1 MTDVVQD
8 SGGLDLTTSYVYD
21 DLGNMTQM
29 TDPRGKISTYE
40 YGDVSCTSCGG
51 GGQLIK
57 VTDALSHEMEW
68 VYDADGL
75 LETSIDA
82 AGVET
87 DYAYD
92 DMGRVTTVTYPAG
105 GTVTATTTYTL
116 LGQVASR
123 TGFGGNT
130 TSYVYDHMGRTVTVT
145 DAVGDV
151 DYAYNSLGLL
161 VSVTDSLGHATANTY
176 DTTFQLS
183 KVTDAIGKETHYAY
197 DAYGRKSSV
206 GAGTSGTVDP
216 TTYTYSGTTGQLTA
230 VEYGSSTYT
239 ANYTYDGEGRLVQLT
254 DWIDGVDGLR
264 YEYDDVGRLVEITD
278 YDDSTLTYTYD
289 DAGNVLTMT
298 DYHGNTTTYTYNDIG
313 QLATLTAPGSKVWS
327 YTYDTGNRLSRVD
340 IPNGMHTEY
349 AYDASGRQDAILHK
363 DGTTV
368 VQGFEYTFEDGGNIT
383 RIDHEDGSY
392 WEYDYD
398 GRERLVEAV
407 RGNHATPTIEA
418 TYAYTYDDG
427 DNMLTRVTP
436 WFDDFQ
442 DGNITGWLGSTAYYT
457 VSGGV
462 LKNTLDTTVRDLYL
476 SETDADQDLRF
487 DYVRYSTTGRA
498 DVYLRVVDG
507 NNQLYLE
514 LNPGDIKL
522 RQKDGGTLS
531 TLATYTTTV
540 AEDAWYQLRAV
551 LDGTSVKIYWGAQ
564 GGSFDEIIS
573 ATTTETS
580 TVRAAWIRA
589 QANSEHGFDNIQLF
603 ADGRSTTQT
612 FTYNNANE
620 QLTSTVNG
628 VTTDMTYDEW
638 GRLADR
644 DDNTHTATYAY
655 RYDGKLYGFTSDFPG
670 EGNVTYET
678 GGDGKRR
685 SRVAGSDETWYNWE
699 GWGVISEEDAADGT
713 SGSLKRTYI
722 GRNTAY
728 VEGSSP
734 STEEWRYYTIDFLKS
749 SRAVWREDRTACAS
763 LDYTALGE
771 IFVAVGSAAAIGHT
785 YTGKDT
791 DAATGLYFTPFR
803 YYNPEFARWTMRDPV
818 GIGDGP
824 NMYAHVHA
832 NPINYSDPLGLFT
845 ITNSEK
851 CCGKEKDIESAANTG
866 CANLTK
872 WIADPDLRTCVGR
885 RCKSGKIKCRQKCPK
900 GDVGYS
906 NPFSHTAGMCV
917 GVNDNDMEDTVIHEW
932 LHTCGYHRQDHG
944 DNPPWGD
951 GK

>member
-1 MTDVVQD
+1 MAEARRLAESD
-8 SGGLDLTTSYVYD
+8 
-21 DLGNMTQM
+21 
-29 TDPRGKISTYE
+29 I
-40 YGDVSCTSCGG
+40 
-51 GGQLIK
+51 
-57 VTDALSHEMEW
+57 
-68 VYDADGL
+68 
-75 LETSIDA
+75 
-82 AGVET
+82 
-87 DYAYD
+87 
-92 DMGRVTTVTYPAG
+92 
-105 GTVTATTTYTL
+105 
-116 LGQVASR
+116 GQVASR
-123 TGFGGNT
+123 TDCGGDT
-130 TSYVYDHMGRTVTVT
+130 TSYAYDHMGRTATVT

-161 VSVTDSLGHATANTY
+161 VSVTDSLGQVTTNTY
-176 DTTFQLS
+176 DTAFRLTS
-183 KVTDAIGKETHYAY
+183 VTDDIGKKTHYFY
-197 DAYGRKSSV
+197 DAYGRRSAV
-206 GAGTSGTVDP
+206 GAGTSGTVDV
-216 TTYTYSGTTGQLTA
+216 TTYVYDATTGLLDS
-230 VEYGSSTYT
+230 VEYGSISYT
-239 ANYTYDGEGRLVQLT
+239 ASYTYDGEARLVQLT

-264 YEYDDVGRLVEITD
+264 YDYDDVGRLVELTD
-278 YDDSTLTYTYD
+278 YDDSTLNYTYD

-327 YTYDTGNRLSRVD
+327 YAYDTGNRLSRVD

-349 AYDASGRQDAILHK
+349 TYDASGRQDAIVHK

-398 GRERLVEAV
+398 GRKRLVEAA

-418 TYAYTYDDG
+418 TYEYTYDDG
-427 DNMLTRVTP
+427 DNMLTGVTP

-638 GRLADR
+638 GRMVER
-644 DDNTHTATYAY
+644 DDGTHTATYGY
-655 RYDGKLYGFTSDFPG
+655 RYGSKLYSFTSDFPR
-670 EGNVTYET
+670 EGAVVYET
-678 GGDGKRR
+678 GGNMKRR
-685 SRVAGSDETWYNWE
+685 SRISGTDQRWLNYGT
-699 GWGVISEEDAADGT
+699 GWAVISEEDNADGV
-713 SGSLKRTYI
+713 SGSLLRTYI
-722 GRNTAY
+722 GGLDAH
-728 VEGSSP
+728 VDGSVP
-734 STEEWRYYTIDFLKS
+734 SSGDWKYYTHDRLGSTRGVWNQDLTPYSKLEYESFGTAFISSGNEAGIDFRFAGYFWDRDSHLYSMPYRAYSPNGSRWLRRDPLNMPEGPNRYTYVKNNPVMYFDSLGLLREVLEGGCDGADSLNDEMKALLDCLDKAMDGGVILTCGRRKKGGKS
-749 SRAVWREDRTACAS
+749 QHTSGNAIDLGTDLGNSGSKHTACELAKAAKACADAS
-763 LDYTALGE
+763 PDD
-771 IFVAVGSAAAIGHT
+771 VIGGLRMCQGITEPHLHID
-785 YTGKDT
+785 GKDE
-791 DAATGLYFTPFR
+791 P
-803 YYNPEFARWTMRDPV
+803 
-818 GIGDGP
+818 
-824 NMYAHVHA
+824 
-832 NPINYSDPLGLFT
+832 
-845 ITNSEK
+845 TN
-851 CCGKEKDIESAANTG
+851 CESAGWQKNGKHCT
-866 CANLTK
+866 
-872 WIADPDLRTCVGR
+872 P
-885 RCKSGKIKCRQKCPK
+885 CK
-900 GDVGYS
+900 
-906 NPFSHTAGMCV
+906 
-917 GVNDNDMEDTVIHEW
+917 
-932 LHTCGYHRQDHG
+932 
-944 DNPPWGD
+944 
-951 GK
+951 